1 MTTSYRRHGRTI
13 EASAVKLEHERVG
26 EVVAEI
32 RDFSETGI
40 FINCKDLV
48 DKVDVGDAIRANF
61 NTKMLSN
68 ELTVVRMT
76 DEGVG
81 VVFK

>member
-1 MTTSYRRHGRTI
+1 MTTSYRRHGRTV
-13 EASAVKLEHERVG
+13 EKCAVKLEHDEIG
-26 EVVAEI
+26 EVVAEV

-40 FINCKDLV
+40 FVKCKELV
-48 DKVDVGDAIRANF
+48 DKIDIGDAIRAQF
-61 NTKMLSN
+61 NSPKLSN

-81 VVFK
+81 FAFK